1 MIEKIVNQTLEELKK
16 ANKEAYPLYYRNVFN
31 GIAKENNLE
40 LDPRLT
46 LENMTINEELLNKS
60 KETTEYISKQNEDI
74 KTHSKSFVEKV
85 EVFDTNEDIIQ
96 AIREFEDKLI
106 DKLNQSQKKINDL
119 NQELEKAYKELLI
132 DPLTKANNRK
142 ALEIALDKILE
153 AGKDKDLN
161 MFLMAVDLDYFK
173 RINDTYGHL
182 VGDFVLVKFVK
193 LIKSMIREEDRIY
206 RFGGDEFIIIFN
218 RATREVIE
226 KIAKKIVSKI
236 SSTKLK
242 YKEEIITITTSI
254 GITCHKKGDTIETIL
269 KRADDALYE
278 SKIHRN
284 KATIKC

>member
-278 SKIHRN
+278 SKTHRN